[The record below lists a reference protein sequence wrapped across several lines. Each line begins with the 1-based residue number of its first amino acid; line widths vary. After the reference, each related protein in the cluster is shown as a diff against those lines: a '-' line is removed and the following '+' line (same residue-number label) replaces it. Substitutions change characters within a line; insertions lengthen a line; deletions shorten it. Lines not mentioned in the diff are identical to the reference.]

1 MCPVV
6 GHTVVVILVAVV
18 AILAVVI
25 LVAVVVILA
34 VVILVAV
41 VVILV
46 LVVILDTASSAS
58 AEAFSALHP
67 AGGQVHH
74 LPMELVDV
82 HCHLFMEPL
91 SRDPEAV
98 LERARDAGVRGIIVP
113 AYDLASWPA
122 VADLARRPGVHAM
135 YGLHPWVADQPL
147 DLNRLQE
154 SLSEPE
160 VVGVGEIGLDFKVPS
175 PGREVQ
181 LRTLEAQLD
190 LAVQLDLP
198 VALHCRGAFE
208 EMLAV
213 LAGYAPKL
221 SGLVHAFTRGP
232 QLAER
237 FLALGLHLSYG
248 GGITRRH
255 AKRARRGAAVAPLG
269 RLLLETD
276 APSIGL
282 QEVPPEQ
289 VEPRHVR
296 PIAQA
301 LAEIRGMSVEEVA
314 AATTENAK
322 RLFRIDR

>member
-1 MCPVV
+1 
-6 GHTVVVILVAVV
+6 
-18 AILAVVI
+18 
-25 LVAVVVILA
+25 
-34 VVILVAV
+34 
-41 VVILV
+41 
-46 LVVILDTASSAS
+46 
-58 AEAFSALHP
+58 
-67 AGGQVHH
+67 
-74 LPMELVDV
+74 MELVDI

-91 SRDPEAV
+91 SRDPDAV
-98 LERARDAGVRGIIVP
+98 LERARAAGVRRIIVP
-113 AYDLASWPA
+113 AYDLTSWPA

-154 SLSEPE
+154 VLSGPE
-160 VVGVGEIGLDFKVPS
+160 VVGVGVGEIGLDFKVPS

-181 LRTLEAQLD
+181 LCALEAQLD

-213 LAGYAPKL
+213 LAAYAPKL

-255 AKRARRGAAVAPLG
+255 AKRARRGAAGAPLG

-296 PIAQA
+296 PIAEA

-322 RLFRIDR
+322 RLFRIEG